1 MGFAF
6 RDEIHAFDSSFGNIF
21 FHRNPFGCLR
31 HAASVESRP
40 VPQVS
45 RHLHR
50 SWSVEPERSLAEK
63 PGEPRRDDGCRGL
76 CDVWCVHHLCHLDEA
91 DIEPALTCV
100 DLVGHVVARVV
111 VVSLRQFKCKFSR
124 KPPSHSRP
132 DTVKRFIA
140 PDRPN

>member
-31 HAASVESRP
+31 HAASVESRT

-45 RHLHR
+45 RRLHR

-76 CDVWCVHHLCHLDEA
+76 CDVWYVHHLCHLDEA
-91 DIEPALTCV
+91 DIEPALTWSAM
-100 DLVGHVVARVV
+100 LSRES
-111 VVSLRQFKCKFSR
+111 SLYPCGNLSGSSR
-124 KPPSHSRP
+124 EATEPPRP

-140 PDRPN
+140 LDQPN